1 MAFGSGFPVMIS
13 NITVSYSEVTR
24 MDVCAKQYYYRYILG
39 LQPLN
44 ETIPIATGKKGHKFL
59 QTFYTLL
66 SQGKTIE
73 EAIKVVE
80 KQALE
85 MMTTQS
91 MLDGSLLKAWTLV
104 KNYMDSYKLSKSES
118 VIVEGRFQVPASR
131 FSDDPVFNGV
141 MIGFTPDLVTQR
153 MGGFCDIED
162 AKFVGKAWSDAKL
175 DQYQQLRLYE
185 IFLKE
190 MGYNISRTILRFFNT
205 AKDGKGSITEHKYVT
220 NPAER
225 KIILD
230 EFLVAVKRVVEFKR
244 QPLPIIIA
252 QSRRTLDTNTCQFCQ
267 FKFPCS
273 LERKGQ
279 SAENTLRTEYIKSDY
294 DYNS

>member
-1 MAFGSGFPVMIS
+1 MTIV
-13 NITVSYSEVTR
+13 VSYSEIAKR
-24 MDVCAKQYYYRYILG
+24 DVCARQYYYRYILD
-39 LQPLN
+39 LQPLT
-44 ETIPIATGKKGHKFL
+44 ETVPIATGKKGHKLL

-66 SQGKTIE
+66 SQGKTVE
-73 EAIKVVE
+73 ESIKIVE
-80 KQALE
+80 AQAVG
-85 MMTTQS
+85 MIKAKMVT
-91 MLDGSLLKAWTLV
+91 DGSLLNAWTLV
-104 KNYMDSYKLSKSES
+104 HNYMLAYKLTKSES
-118 VIVEGRFQVPASR
+118 VIVENRFQVPASR
-131 FSDDPVFNGV
+131 FSDDPVFKDV

-205 AKDGKGSITEHKYVT
+205 ATGNIVEHKYAT
-220 NPAER
+220 TAFER
-225 KIILD
+225 RVIID
-230 EFLVAVKRVVEFKR
+230 DFLVAVKSAVLFKR
-244 QPLPIIIA
+244 QSPEDILK

-273 LERKGQ
+273 LERKGHDA
-279 SAENTLRTEYIKSDY
+279 SNTLKTEYTKSDY
-294 DYNS
+294 NYAN